1 MLKQAEET
9 DGLSLP
15 QIHERHVRY
24 RAMREH
30 RAELEAQYKDQLSFF
45 KPGYPEM
52 TKLKAQIDEI
62 DRQIKAAVDVVKE
75 SLRAEYEAAKA
86 QEESLQRR
94 ARQAEDGGTRS

>member
-15 QIHERHVRY
+15 QIMSDPSVQS
-24 RAMREH
+24 MREH

-62 DRQIKAAVDVVKE
+62 DRQIKADGRRRERIASRRVRGGEGAGRKPP
-75 SLRAEYEAAKA
+75 AK
-86 QEESLQRR
+86 SST
-94 ARQAEDGGTRS
+94 G